1 MAPTIVDLTGYSSQY
16 GLYSLTN
23 GTTMLLP
30 IYVYDGTVEVDSSY
44 QVRFHVVPIDPS
56 YLDLSTVQNS
66 VY

>member
-1 MAPTIVDLTGYSSQY
+1 
-16 GLYSLTN
+16 
-23 GTTMLLP
+23 MLLP
-30 IYVYDGTVEVDSSY
+30 IYVYDGTIEGDSSY